1 MLHSQIWQYVTIL
14 IQKHDI
20 SWHSVGCKLFQ
31 LWNSQEQTNTY
42 FLEYY
47 KILILP
53 DTIRMK
59 DKQSPNILENT
70 NFDVKEKS
78 NLTRRLKK
86 KSWDKIHSCLNDL
99 RA

>member
-1 MLHSQIWQYVTIL
+1 M
-14 IQKHDI
+14 
-20 SWHSVGCKLFQ
+20 
-31 LWNSQEQTNTY
+31 
-42 FLEYY
+42 
-47 KILILP
+47 ILP

-78 NLTRRLKK
+78 NLIRRLKK
-86 KSWDKIHSCLNDL
+86 KSWGKVHSCLRDL